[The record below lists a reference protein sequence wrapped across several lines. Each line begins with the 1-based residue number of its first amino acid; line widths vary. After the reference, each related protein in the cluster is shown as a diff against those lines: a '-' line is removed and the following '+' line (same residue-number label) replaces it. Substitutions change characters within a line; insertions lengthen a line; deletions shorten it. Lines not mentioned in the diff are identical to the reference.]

1 MVWLLVEENKE
12 RDFFKNR
19 FVFYLFYD
27 DLHGVSFFASGY
39 GGFILLRYT

>member
-1 MVWLLVEENKE
+1 MVWLLIEENKE

-27 DLHGVSFFASGY
+27 DLHGVPLFASIY
-39 GGFILLRYT
+39 VGFILLRHP